1 MQNPAQNGQK
11 YYMDAIANYKSAIGA
26 NPANPRPRLL
36 LYIFFENMSKATGK
50 PSMNSPKDLDT
61 IKQLFDQENKQ
72 GLQPRWGKEL
82 IDHFG
87 LK

>member
-1 MQNPAQNGQK
+1 
-11 YYMDAIANYKSAIGA
+11 MDAITNYKSAIGA

-50 PSMNSPKDLDT
+50 PSMNGPKDLDT
-61 IKQLFDQENKQ
+61 IKQLLAQEHKT
-72 GLQPRWGKEL
+72 GLQPKWGKEL

>member
-1 MQNPAQNGQK
+1 
-11 YYMDAIANYKSAIGA
+11 
-26 NPANPRPRLL
+26 
-36 LYIFFENMSKATGK
+36 MSKATGK

-61 IKQLFDQENKQ
+61 IKQLLAQEHKT
-72 GLQPRWGKEL
+72 GLQPKWGKEL